1 MRARPAAALVL
12 ALLLAGCAG
21 TRVAPSPAPAAAAA
35 APAPKAPAA
44 PAAGNLFSTIACADT
59 ALGRTWAKLR
69 PEAAVRFPG
78 LALTKV
84 EDLHVTVVYVGPG
97 WKRDDLGRIRAL
109 ALVAPRE
116 PFTSRPEVVRFGA
129 TGHVVVAE
137 LRDAPAAW
145 KEEVG
150 AAKAEMNRLGLKKP
164 DRYDAAF
171 RPHVTL
177 ASSNR
182 RPPEAADAAELD
194 AFRAWLAGKAAAAPA
209 SFAVALGPGTPVR
222 LWIAGLPRPAGAP
235 EYVDLDGTGPD
246 R

>member
-1 MRARPAAALVL
+1 MFPRAAALLVS
-12 ALLLAGCAG
+12 LLLAACAG
-21 TRVAPSPAPAAAAA
+21 APVASPDAPAGAAATAAVAPE
-35 APAPKAPAA
+35 
-44 PAAGNLFSTIACADT
+44 AGNLFSTIACAGT

-69 PEAAVRFPG
+69 PEAEVRFPG
-78 LALTKV
+78 LSLTKV

-137 LRDAPAAW
+137 LADAPAAR
-145 KEEVG
+145 KGEVG
-150 AAKAEMNRLGLKKP
+150 PAKAEMNRLGLKRP
-164 DRYDAAF
+164 DRCDAVF

-177 ASSNR
+177 AGSNR

-209 SFAVALGPGTPVR
+209 SFAVSLGPGTPVR

-235 EYVDLDGTGPD
+235 EYVDLDGTAPS